1 AIITLALGI
10 GANTAIFSVAHG
22 VLLRPLP
29 YPDPGRIVEVS
40 EVDRVGHRM
49 RLADPNFR
57 DFQELNHS
65 LAAFARWA
73 AWPASVSGGTEPVRI
88 VRTTVSGEFFSALGV
103 APALGRSFA
112 PQELQRGAAPSAVVS
127 DAFWRRYLSGE
138 RDLARLNLRLDGNAY
153 RVVGVMPPGFQFP
166 PETQIWTARSLAAL
180 GSAGQIPA
188 EEVSR
193 TAHNWRA
200 VGRLREGVSPAAA
213 RADLQAIGARIRQE
227 YGDRVD
233 LVGASVVPLKDA
245 LVGRVRP
252 ALLMLLAA
260 AGLLMLVAGA
270 NVTNLALARTT
281 ARRRELAIRAAIGAS
296 RWDLTRIVFAEVL
309 VLALAGSVAAV
320 LLSAWSLGA
329 VRALSGAS
337 LPRMEEITIDPVVLA
352 FAAAL
357 AVACAFLVA
366 LAAARRNAQARF
378 EGLTA
383 GREGGAASRETMR
396 SQSLLLG
403 IQAAMTAL
411 LLAGLALFAR
421 SFLRVLEV
429 EPGFRAEG
437 ILAMDLFPPDPST
450 EADRARRSA
459 QIDELVQRL
468 SALPGVEKVGAVGS
482 LPLGSEMADGTFLLL
497 NNDDP
502 PKELADFERLARDP
516 SRARYASYCPATG
529 TYFQAMGIPLVR
541 GRLFDERDAPAAP
554 HAALISEALARSAFA
569 GKDPIGQRIEF
580 GNMDGDTR
588 PLTVVGIVGDVRPR
602 SLEARPEPIVYVAFR
617 QRPQA
622 GAALSAVLRIRGNP
636 ASVAAAAATAVRQI
650 DPTWPP
656 RFRPL
661 DRVVADSLA
670 ARRFSLSLLAFFGG
684 LALLLA
690 AAGIA
695 GATAFAVA
703 RRRPEI
709 GIRLALGAN
718 PSDVLRLLLSRYA
731 RVLAAGAAAGFAAA
745 AVLARFLQSQ
755 LYGVAPVDP
764 GSFAVSAV
772 LLLAVGMAAC
782 AVPARQAMRV
792 DPTEALRSE

>member
-1 AIITLALGI
+1 MFLQDLRQAFRALSRSPGFSAAAIITLALGI

-29 YPDPGRIVEVS
+29 YPGPGRIVEVS

-65 LAAFARWA
+65 LAPFAQWA

-138 RDLARLNLRLDGNAY
+138 PDLARLNLRLDGKPY

-180 GSAGQIPA
+180 GPAGQIPV

-260 AGLLMLVAGA
+260 AALLMLVAGA

-309 VLALAGSVAAV
+309 LLALAGSVAAV

-337 LPRMEEITIDPVVLA
+337 LPRMEEITIDPV
-352 FAAAL
+352 
-357 AVACAFLVA
+357 
-366 LAAARRNAQARF
+366 
-378 EGLTA
+378 
-383 GREGGAASRETMR
+383 
-396 SQSLLLG
+396 
-403 IQAAMTAL
+403 
-411 LLAGLALFAR
+411 
-421 SFLRVLEV
+421 
-429 EPGFRAEG
+429 
-437 ILAMDLFPPDPST
+437 
-450 EADRARRSA
+450 
-459 QIDELVQRL
+459 
-468 SALPGVEKVGAVGS
+468 
-482 LPLGSEMADGTFLLL
+482 
-497 NNDDP
+497 
-502 PKELADFERLARDP
+502 
-516 SRARYASYCPATG
+516 
-529 TYFQAMGIPLVR
+529 
-541 GRLFDERDAPAAP
+541 
-554 HAALISEALARSAFA
+554 
-569 GKDPIGQRIEF
+569 
-580 GNMDGDTR
+580 
-588 PLTVVGIVGDVRPR
+588 
-602 SLEARPEPIVYVAFR
+602 
-617 QRPQA
+617 
-622 GAALSAVLRIRGNP
+622 
-636 ASVAAAAATAVRQI
+636 
-650 DPTWPP
+650 
-656 RFRPL
+656 
-661 DRVVADSLA
+661 
-670 ARRFSLSLLAFFGG
+670 
-684 LALLLA
+684 
-690 AAGIA
+690 
-695 GATAFAVA
+695 
-703 RRRPEI
+703 
-709 GIRLALGAN
+709 
-718 PSDVLRLLLSRYA
+718 
-731 RVLAAGAAAGFAAA
+731 
-745 AVLARFLQSQ
+745 
-755 LYGVAPVDP
+755 
-764 GSFAVSAV
+764 
-772 LLLAVGMAAC
+772 
-782 AVPARQAMRV
+782 
-792 DPTEALRSE
+792 